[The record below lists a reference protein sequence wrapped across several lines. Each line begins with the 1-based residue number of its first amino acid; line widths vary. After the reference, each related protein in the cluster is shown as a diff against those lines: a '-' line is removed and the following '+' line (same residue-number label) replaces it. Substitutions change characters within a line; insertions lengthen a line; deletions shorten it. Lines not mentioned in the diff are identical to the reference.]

1 MCGFA
6 GVLLARRESPG
17 PETEAALTAMS
28 GVLAHRGPDDHG
40 SVWSGPCGLAHRRLS
55 VIDLT
60 PAGRQPMGN
69 PEGTVWIVY
78 NGEVYNFRELS
89 SRFGLEKPGPF
100 RSRTDTEVIL
110 RLYETLGPTFPEHLE
125 GMFAMAIWDSRRN
138 LLLLARDPFGIK
150 PLFLREHRGALWF
163 ASEIKALLQVPG
175 ASREADPEALF
186 HYLAFNYVPGNL
198 TPFRGITELEPGT
211 LLEYRPGGGEVSRRR
226 FFDLD
231 YTQDRR
237 MDLNTAVEESRRLL
251 GEAVD
256 RQLVSDVPVGVML
269 SGGLDSSALAALM
282 ARSRGGE
289 SFHTFSLAFRE
300 PSFDESRYAA
310 MVAGRLGTEHH
321 TIPVL
326 PERVADMLP
335 RCLAHIDEPYGDG
348 SAVPTMMLSGKA
360 APLVTVLLSGE
371 GGDEVFAGYDTHAA
385 LKARALYRR
394 WVPGFI
400 RRGVAAPA
408 ARMLPVSRRKLSF
421 EFKAKRFTSG
431 CELGVPESH
440 FAWRAVLTG
449 STREMVFPGAVTGGF
464 SGSDSYFGG
473 IYQSHPGETD
483 LSRILR
489 IDSCC
494 HLPNDLMIKNDRM
507 TMAYSVEARVPF
519 TDTALVRFLA
529 SVPDS
534 LKLPGLR
541 KKNLLRRA
549 MKGVLPDPVLRKRKV
564 GLEMPY
570 SDWFRSS
577 LKEFARDTLFSS
589 GALSSGLLDRKGI
602 ELLWR
607 EHQQGVSDHGRAIW
621 GILNYALWYDLYL
634 ASTRYLDYILPGR
647 SRL

>member
-1 MCGFA
+1 
-6 GVLLARRESPG
+6 
-17 PETEAALTAMS
+17 MS
-28 GVLAHRGPDDHG
+28 RVLAHRGPDDHG
-40 SVWSGPCGLAHRRLS
+40 LLWKGPCGLAHRRLS

-89 SRFGLEKPGPF
+89 RRFGLEQRGPF
-100 RSRTDTEVIL
+100 RSRTDTEVVL
-110 RLYETLGPTFPEHLE
+110 RLYETLGPSFPEHLD
-125 GMFAMAIWDSRRN
+125 GMFSLAVWDSRRD

-150 PLFLREHRGALWF
+150 PLFYREHRGALWF

-175 ASREADPEALF
+175 APREADPEALF
-186 HYLAFNYVPGNL
+186 HYLALNYVPGDL
-198 TPFRGITELEPGT
+198 TAFRGITELEPGT
-211 LLEYRPGGGEVSRRR
+211 TLEYRPGKGVAAVRR
-226 FFDLD
+226 FFDLE
-231 YTQDRR
+231 YRQDPG
-237 MDLNTAVEESRRLL
+237 MDMNTAVEESRRLL

-282 ARSRGGE
+282 ARSRGGGD
-289 SFHTFSLAFRE
+289 FHTFSLAFRE

-321 TIPVL
+321 TIQVL
-326 PERVADMLP
+326 PEKVAELLP
-335 RCLAHIDEPYGDG
+335 GCLAHIDEPYADG
-348 SAVPTMMLSGKA
+348 SAVPTMMLSGEA

-385 LKARALYRR
+385 MKARAMYRR

-400 RRGVAAPA
+400 RRGVAGPA

-449 STREMVFPGAVTGGF
+449 AARERIFPGACSGGF
-464 SGSDSYFGG
+464 PGTEEYFAG
-473 IYQSHPGETD
+473 IYRSRPGETD

-489 IDSCC
+489 IDSSC
-494 HLPNDLMIKNDRM
+494 HLPHDLMIKNDRM

-529 SVPDS
+529 TVPDGI
-534 LKLPGLR
+534 KLPGLR

-549 MKGVLPDPVLRKRKV
+549 MSGALPGPVLRKKKV

-570 SDWFRSS
+570 SEWFRSS
-577 LKEFARDTLFSS
+577 LKGFSRETIFSS
-589 GALSSGLLDRKGI
+589 GALSSGLLDRRGI
-602 ELLWR
+602 EALWL
-607 EHQQGVSDHGRAIW
+607 EHHQGSADHGRALW

-634 ASTRYLDYILPGR
+634 ASTRYLDHILPGR